1 MIRTVKLLAAAL
13 CLVPAIA
20 SAQAPKAATKEA
32 PKAAAS
38 APAPVGTAPE
48 RTTASF
54 GDWVLRCE
62 TIAGAKRVCEVAQT
76 MSAQGQTNPV
86 AQVAIGRRGPNEGK
100 QLTVVLPTN
109 VAIVTHPQLFTAKT
123 DAAPLDLAWQRCAPG
138 GCFASAPVTDEVV
151 NGLAAQTEQGRIAFK
166 DAADRDATVPLSFR
180 GLSQALA
187 ALAKE
192 P

>member
-38 APAPVGTAPE
+38 APAPVGAAPE

>member
-166 DAADRDATVPLSFR
+166 DAADRDAAVPLSFR